1 VPAAMA
7 RVRCEVEID
16 ATTDEVWAHIADVST
31 HTDWMRDAQAIRL
44 LTEQTEGVGTRYEC
58 DTKVGP
64 LTMTDIM
71 EIIDWR
77 PGVAMGVRH
86 EGVVTGAGM
95 FTLTPI
101 DLDRRTRFAWTEEL
115 RFPWWLAGPLGATVG
130 GKTVLSAIWNRNLRE
145 LKQQIEQPDGEPA
158 DQADGEPAD
167 QAAEG

>member
-1 VPAAMA
+1 MA

-16 ATTDEVWAHIADVST
+16 ATPDEVWEQIADIST
-31 HTDWMRDAQAIRL
+31 HTDWMRDAHEIRFL
-44 LTEQTEGVGTRYEC
+44 GEQTSGVGTRYEC
-58 DTKVGP
+58 VTKIGP
-64 LTMTDIM
+64 ITLTDIM

-86 EGVVTGAGM
+86 EGVVTGAGL

-130 GKTVLSAIWNRNLRE
+130 GHTVLSSIWNRNLRD
-145 LKQQIEQPDGEPA
+145 LKAKIEDPEPVS
-158 DQADGEPAD
+158 
-167 QAAEG
+167 AE